1 MENHTEL
8 VDWWEKI
15 KVIMDKLIDSYRGNA
30 DVNWWINI
38 FRYTEKNNFGSGG
51 PDIDFDGWFI
61 KDLLNIKSSFI
72 SSLCEVPSVLV
83 SVPLI
88 FILEDGSEVKGALSS
103 GIAGIKLDH
112 SKNHPVVESAHGWA
126 IFAERYLNI

>member
-1 MENHTEL
+1 LLQPIENHTEL

-30 DVNWWINI
+30 DINWWTNI
-38 FRYTEKNNFGSGG
+38 FRYTEQNSFGSGG
-51 PDIDFDGWFI
+51 PDYDFDGWFI
-61 KDLLNIKSSFI
+61 RDLLNIRSSFI
-72 SSLCEVPSVLV
+72 SSLGEVPSVLV

-103 GIAGIKLDH
+103 GIAGIKLDQ

-126 IFAERYLNI
+126 IFAE